1 MRKQETEEDAVKSH
15 DKYPDREGF
24 FGHYGGIYMPEI
36 LMPAVKELGRAF
48 EEARNDENFN
58 KELEKVMHEF
68 SGRPTPLTTAARF
81 AGSGRE
87 LVLELKREDLN
98 HTGAHKINN
107 TLGQVMLAKRMKK
120 TRIIAETGAGQH
132 GVATATAAALF
143 GFPCVVYMGV
153 EDIHRQAPN
162 VERMKL
168 LGAEVRPV
176 EQGAGTLKDAVNEA
190 LRDWVRNV
198 GNTYYVLGSAVGAHP
213 YPVMVRHFQSVI
225 GLEAKVQFREKYGSL
240 PDVLVACVG
249 GGSNAAGLFYPFTGD
264 PVRMVGVEAGG
275 TGSGSGEHGSS
286 LGLGSPG
293 IFHGSLSY
301 LLQDDDGQIV
311 TAHSVSAGLDYPG
324 VGPEHSHWKEEGRV
338 TYERVGDDEALKA
351 TDLFTREEG
360 ILPALETA
368 HAIAWIHREKESLKG
383 KKILLCLS
391 GRGDKDMET
400 LLEMQNT
407 ERSTQG

>member
-1 MRKQETEEDAVKSH
+1 MKLLAEN
-15 DKYPDREGF
+15 PDGHGF
-24 FGHYGGIYMPEI
+24 FGPFGGIYMPEI
-36 LMPAVKELGRAF
+36 LMPAVKDLGRAF
-48 EEARNDENFN
+48 DEARVDEAFN
-58 KELEKVMHEF
+58 RELEKVMREF

-81 AGSGRE
+81 AGSGRDM
-87 LVLELKREDLN
+87 VLELKREDLN

-107 TLGQVMLAKRMKK
+107 TLGQVMLAVRMKK

-143 GFPCVVYMGV
+143 GLPCVVYMGV
-153 EDIHRQAPN
+153 EDVHRQAPN

-176 EQGAGTLKDAVNEA
+176 HQGAGTLKDAVNEA

-198 GNTYYVLGSAVGAHP
+198 GDTYYVLGSAVGSHP

-225 GLEAKVQFREKYGSL
+225 GLEAKEQFSKKYGSL

-249 GGSNAAGLFYPFTGD
+249 GGSNAAGLFHPFQND
-264 PVRMVGVEAGG
+264 AVQMVGVEAGG
-275 TGSGSGEHGSS
+275 TGPGSGEHGSS

-301 LLQDDDGQIV
+301 ILQDDDGQIV

-324 VGPEHSHWKEEGRV
+324 VGPEHSQWKEEGRV
-338 TYERVGDDEALKA
+338 TYERVGDKEALKA

-368 HAIAWIHREKESLKG
+368 HAIAWIHRERESLKG

-391 GRGDKDMET
+391 GRGDKDMEA
-400 LLEMQNT
+400 LLENQNA
-407 ERSTQG
+407 ERRTQNSLEET

>member
-1 MRKQETEEDAVKSH
+1 VKLLAEN
-15 DKYPDREGF
+15 PDRDGF
-24 FGHYGGIYMPEI
+24 FGPFGGIYMPEI
-36 LMPAVKELGRAF
+36 LMPAVKELGRSF
-48 EEARNDENFN
+48 DEARADESFN
-58 KELEKVMHEF
+58 RELSRVMKDF

-81 AGSGRE
+81 AGSGKD

-107 TLGQVMLAKRMKK
+107 TLGQVMLAVRMKK
-120 TRIIAETGAGQH
+120 KRIIAETGAGQH
-132 GVATATAAALF
+132 GVATATASALF
-143 GFPCVVYMGV
+143 GLPCVVYMGV
-153 EDIHRQAPN
+153 EDVHRQAPN

-198 GNTYYVLGSAVGAHP
+198 DDTYYVLGSAVGSHP

-225 GLEAKVQFREKYGSL
+225 GREAKEQFKDRYGAL

-249 GGSNAAGLFYPFTGD
+249 GGSNAAGLFHPFQSD

-275 TGSGSGEHGSS
+275 TGSEFGQHGAS

-301 LLQDDDGQIV
+301 ILQDDDGQIV

-324 VGPEHSHWKEEGRV
+324 AGPEHSRWKEEGRV
-338 TYERVGDDEALKA
+338 IYDRASDEEALEA
-351 TDLFTREEG
+351 SDLFTREEG

-368 HAIAWIHREKESLKG
+368 HAIAWIYREREALKG
-383 KKILLCLS
+383 KRVLLCLS

-400 LLEMQNT
+400 LLA
-407 ERSTQG
+407 ER

>member
-1 MRKQETEEDAVKSH
+1 MRSS
-15 DKYPDREGF
+15 DKYPDRDGF
-24 FGHYGGIYMPEI
+24 FGSFGGVYMPEI
-36 LMPAVKELGRAF
+36 LMPAIEELKQAF
-48 EEARNDENFN
+48 DDARGDDEFN
-58 KELEKVMHEF
+58 SGLEKVMREF

-81 AGSGRE
+81 AGAGMDM
-87 LVLELKREDLN
+87 VLELKREDLN

-107 TLGQVMLAKRMKK
+107 TLGQVMLAVRMKK

-143 GFPCVVYMGV
+143 GLPCVVYMGV
-153 EDIHRQAPN
+153 EDVQRQAPN

-198 GNTYYVLGSAVGAHP
+198 GDTYYVLGSAVGSHP

-225 GLEAKVQFREKYGSL
+225 GKEAKAQFAEKYGSL

-249 GGSNAAGLFYPFTGD
+249 GGSNAAGMFQPFAED

-275 TGSGSGEHGSS
+275 TGSGAGEHGAS

-293 IFHGSLSY
+293 VFHGSLSY
-301 LLQDDDGQIV
+301 ILQDKDGQIV

-324 VGPEHSHWKEEGRV
+324 VGPEHSCWKEQGRV
-338 TYERVGDDEALKA
+338 TYERVGDDEALEA
-351 TDLFTREEG
+351 TDIFTREEG

-368 HAIAWIHREKESLKG
+368 HAIAWIHRERKALKG
-383 KKILLCLS
+383 MKVILCLS

-400 LLEMQNT
+400 LLEN
-407 ERSTQG
+407 QGVGRGAQGAE

>member
-1 MRKQETEEDAVKSH
+1 MEEDAVKLH

-48 EEARNDENFN
+48 DEVRNDENFS
-58 KELEKVMHEF
+58 KDLEKVLHEF

-81 AGSGRE
+81 AGSGRD

-153 EDIHRQAPN
+153 EDVHRQAPN

-176 EQGAGTLKDAVNEA
+176 DQGAGTLKDAVNEA

-198 GNTYYVLGSAVGAHP
+198 GDTYYVLGSAVGAHP

-225 GLEAKVQFREKYGSL
+225 GLEAKVQFRGKHGSL

-249 GGSNAAGLFYPFTGD
+249 GGSNAAGLFHPFAAD
-264 PVRMVGVEAGG
+264 PVQMVGVEAGG

-311 TAHSVSAGLDYPG
+311 TAHSVSAGLVYPG

-338 TYERVGDDEALKA
+338 IYERVGDDEALEA

-400 LLEMQNT
+400 LLEN
-407 ERSTQG
+407 QGAGRGAQCAEGKD

>member
-1 MRKQETEEDAVKSH
+1 
-15 DKYPDREGF
+15 
-24 FGHYGGIYMPEI
+24 MPEI
-36 LMPAVKELGRAF
+36 LMPAVKELGRSF
-48 EEARNDENFN
+48 DEARTDEAFN
-58 KELEKVMHEF
+58 SELSRVMKEF

-81 AGSGRE
+81 AGSGKD

-107 TLGQVMLAKRMKK
+107 TLGQVMLAVRMKK
-120 TRIIAETGAGQH
+120 DRIIAETGAGQH

-143 GFPCVVYMGV
+143 GLPCVVYMGV
-153 EDIHRQAPN
+153 EDVHRQAPN

-198 GNTYYVLGSAVGAHP
+198 GNTYYVLGSAVGSHP

-225 GLEAKVQFREKYGSL
+225 GREAKGQFKDKYGSL

-249 GGSNAAGLFYPFTGD
+249 GGSNAAGLFHPFRND

-275 TGSGSGEHGSS
+275 TGSKSGQHGAS

-301 LLQDDDGQIV
+301 ILQDDDGQIV

-324 VGPEHSHWKEEGRV
+324 VGPEHSRWKEEGRV
-338 TYERVGDDEALKA
+338 TYDRASDGEALEA
-351 TDLFTREEG
+351 CDLFTREEG

-368 HAIAWIHREKESLKG
+368 HAIAWIYREREALKG
-383 KKILLCLS
+383 QKVLLCLS

-400 LLEMQNT
+400 LLAV
-407 ERSTQG
+407 R

>member
-1 MRKQETEEDAVKSH
+1 MKLLAEN
-15 DKYPDREGF
+15 PDGHGF
-24 FGHYGGIYMPEI
+24 FGPFGGIYMPEI
-36 LMPAVKELGRAF
+36 LMPAVKDLGRAF
-48 EEARNDENFN
+48 DEARVDEAFN
-58 KELEKVMHEF
+58 RELEKVMREF

-81 AGSGRE
+81 AGSGRDM
-87 LVLELKREDLN
+87 VLELKREDLN

-107 TLGQVMLAKRMKK
+107 TLGQVMLAVRMKK

-143 GFPCVVYMGV
+143 GLPCVVYMGV
-153 EDIHRQAPN
+153 EDVHRQAPN

-176 EQGAGTLKDAVNEA
+176 HQGAGTLKDAVNEA

-198 GNTYYVLGSAVGAHP
+198 GDTYYVLGSAVGSHP

-225 GLEAKVQFREKYGSL
+225 GLEAKEQFSGKYGSL

-249 GGSNAAGLFYPFTGD
+249 GGSNAAGLFHPFQND
-264 PVRMVGVEAGG
+264 AVQMVGVEAGG
-275 TGSGSGEHGSS
+275 TGPGSGEHGSS

-301 LLQDDDGQIV
+301 ILQDDDGQIV

-324 VGPEHSHWKEEGRV
+324 VGPEHSQWKEEGRV
-338 TYERVGDDEALKA
+338 TYERVGDKEALKA

-368 HAIAWIHREKESLKG
+368 HAIAWIHRERESLKG

-391 GRGDKDMET
+391 GRGDKDMEA
-400 LLEMQNT
+400 LLENQNA
-407 ERSTQG
+407 ERRTQNSLEET

>member
-1 MRKQETEEDAVKSH
+1 MKLLTES
-15 DKYPDREGF
+15 PDRDGF
-24 FGHYGGIYMPEI
+24 FGLFGGIYMPEV

-48 EEARNDENFN
+48 EEARSDKTFN
-58 KELEKVMHEF
+58 MELEKVMREF
-68 SGRPTPLTTAARF
+68 SGRPTPLTTAVRF
-81 AGSGRE
+81 AGSGQN
-87 LVLELKREDLN
+87 LVLEMKREDLN

-107 TLGQVMLAKRMKK
+107 TLGQVMLAVRMKK

-143 GFPCVVYMGV
+143 GLPCVVYMGI
-153 EDIHRQAPN
+153 EDVHRQAPN

-176 EQGAGTLKDAVNEA
+176 HQGAGTLKDAVNEA

-198 GNTYYVLGSAVGAHP
+198 GDTYYVLGSAVGSHP

-225 GLEAKVQFREKYGSL
+225 GREAKEQFMDKYGVL

-249 GGSNAAGLFYPFTGD
+249 GGSNAAGLFHSFLRD

-275 TGSGSGEHGSS
+275 TGPGPGEHGAS

-301 LLQDDDGQIV
+301 ILQDDNGQIV

-324 VGPEHSHWKEEGRV
+324 VGPEHSQWKEEGRV
-338 TYERVGDDEALKA
+338 TYERVGDDEALAA

-368 HAIAWIHREKESLKG
+368 HAIAWIHRSRESLKG
-383 KKILLCLS
+383 KKVLLCLS

-400 LLEMQNT
+400 LLAEK
-407 ERSTQG
+407 

>member
-1 MRKQETEEDAVKSH
+1 VKLLAK
-15 DKYPDREGF
+15 DPDRNGF
-24 FGHYGGIYMPEI
+24 FGAFGGIYMPEI
-36 LMPAVKELGRAF
+36 LMPAVKELGRSF
-48 EEARNDENFN
+48 DEARADETFN
-58 KELEKVMHEF
+58 KDLAKVMREF

-81 AGSGRE
+81 AGSGRD

-107 TLGQVMLAKRMKK
+107 TLGQVMLALRMEK

-143 GFPCVVYMGV
+143 GLPSVVYMGV
-153 EDIHRQAPN
+153 EDVHRQAPN

-198 GNTYYVLGSAVGAHP
+198 GDTYYVLGSAVGSHP

-225 GLEAKVQFREKYGSL
+225 GNEAKDQFFEKHGTL

-249 GGSNAAGLFYPFTGD
+249 GGSNAAGLFHPFISD
-264 PVRMVGVEAGG
+264 AVQMIGVEAGG
-275 TGSGSGEHGSS
+275 IGSGSGEHGAS

-301 LLQDDDGQIV
+301 ILQNDDGQIV

-324 VGPEHSHWKEEGRV
+324 VGPEHSQWKDEGRV
-338 TYERVGDDEALKA
+338 TYESVSDEEALA
-351 TDLFTREEG
+351 VSDLFTREEG

-368 HAIAWIHREKESLKG
+368 HAIAWICRERESLRG
-383 KKILLCLS
+383 KKILLCLP

-400 LLEMQNT
+400 LAA
-407 ERSTQG
+407 RHSSK

>member
-1 MRKQETEEDAVKSH
+1 MKLLTEI
-15 DKYPDREGF
+15 PDRDGF
-24 FGHYGGIYMPEI
+24 FGPFGGIYMPEV

-48 EEARNDENFN
+48 EEARSDRTFN
-58 KELEKVMHEF
+58 RKLEKVLREF
-68 SGRPTPLTTAARF
+68 SGRPTPLTTAVRF
-81 AGSGRE
+81 AGSGRN
-87 LVLELKREDLN
+87 LVLEMKREDLN

-107 TLGQVMLAKRMKK
+107 TLGQVMLAVRMKK
-120 TRIIAETGAGQH
+120 RRIIAETGAGQH

-143 GFPCVVYMGV
+143 GLPCVVYMGA
-153 EDIHRQAPN
+153 EDVQRQAPN

-176 EQGAGTLKDAVNEA
+176 HQGAGTLKDAVNEA

-198 GNTYYVLGSAVGAHP
+198 GDTYYVLGSAVGSHP

-225 GLEAKVQFREKYGSL
+225 GREAKEQFVDKYGVL

-249 GGSNAAGLFYPFTGD
+249 GGSNAAGLFHSFLHD

-275 TGSGSGEHGSS
+275 TGPGPGEHGAS

-301 LLQDDDGQIV
+301 ILQDDNGQIV

-324 VGPEHSHWKEEGRV
+324 VGPEHSQWKEEGRV
-338 TYERVGDDEALKA
+338 TYERVGDDEALAA

-368 HAIAWIHREKESLKG
+368 HAIAWIHRSSESLKG
-383 KKILLCLS
+383 KKVLLCLS

-400 LLEMQNT
+400 LLSGKESNV
-407 ERSTQG
+407 E

>member
-1 MRKQETEEDAVKSH
+1 VKLLAEN
-15 DKYPDREGF
+15 PDGHGF
-24 FGHYGGIYMPEI
+24 FGPFGGIYMPEI
-36 LMPAVKELGRAF
+36 LMPAVKDLGRAF
-48 EEARNDENFN
+48 DEARVDEAFN
-58 KELEKVMHEF
+58 RELEKVMREF

-81 AGSGRE
+81 AGSGRDM
-87 LVLELKREDLN
+87 VLELKREDLN

-107 TLGQVMLAKRMKK
+107 TLGQVMLAVRMKK

-143 GFPCVVYMGV
+143 GLPCVVYMGV
-153 EDIHRQAPN
+153 EDVHRQAPN

-176 EQGAGTLKDAVNEA
+176 HQGAGTLKDAVNEA

-198 GNTYYVLGSAVGAHP
+198 GDTYYVLGSAVGSHP

-225 GLEAKVQFREKYGSL
+225 GLEAKEQFSEKYGSL

-249 GGSNAAGLFYPFTGD
+249 GGSNAAGLFHPFQND
-264 PVRMVGVEAGG
+264 AVQMVGVEAGG
-275 TGSGSGEHGSS
+275 TGPGSGEHGSS

-301 LLQDDDGQIV
+301 ILQDDDGQIV

-324 VGPEHSHWKEEGRV
+324 VGPEHSQWKEEGRV
-338 TYERVGDDEALKA
+338 TYERVGDKEALEA

-368 HAIAWIHREKESLKG
+368 HAIAWIHRERESLKG

-391 GRGDKDMET
+391 GRGDKDMEA
-400 LLEMQNT
+400 LLENQNA
-407 ERSTQG
+407 ERRTQNSLEET

>member
-1 MRKQETEEDAVKSH
+1 MKLLAEN
-15 DKYPDREGF
+15 PDGHGF
-24 FGHYGGIYMPEI
+24 FGPFGGIYMPEI
-36 LMPAVKELGRAF
+36 LMPAVKDLGRAF
-48 EEARNDENFN
+48 DEARVDEAFN
-58 KELEKVMHEF
+58 RELEKVMREF

-81 AGSGRE
+81 AGSGRDM
-87 LVLELKREDLN
+87 VLELKREDLN

-107 TLGQVMLAKRMKK
+107 TLGQVMLAVRMKK

-143 GFPCVVYMGV
+143 GLPCVVYMGV
-153 EDIHRQAPN
+153 EDVHRQAPN

-176 EQGAGTLKDAVNEA
+176 HQGAGTLKDAVNEA

-198 GNTYYVLGSAVGAHP
+198 GDTYYVLGSAVGSHP

-225 GLEAKVQFREKYGSL
+225 GLEAKEQFSEKYGSL

-249 GGSNAAGLFYPFTGD
+249 GGSNAAGLFHPFQND
-264 PVRMVGVEAGG
+264 AVQMVGVEAGG
-275 TGSGSGEHGSS
+275 TGPGSGEHGSS

-301 LLQDDDGQIV
+301 ILQDDDGQIV

-324 VGPEHSHWKEEGRV
+324 VGPEHSQWKEEGRV
-338 TYERVGDDEALKA
+338 TYERVGDKEALEA

-368 HAIAWIHREKESLKG
+368 HAIAWINRERESLKG
-383 KKILLCLS
+383 RKILLCLS

-400 LLEMQNT
+400 LLENQNSELRT
-407 ERSTQG
+407 R

>member
-1 MRKQETEEDAVKSH
+1 VKLLAEN
-15 DKYPDREGF
+15 PDGHGF
-24 FGHYGGIYMPEI
+24 FGPFGGIYMPEI
-36 LMPAVKELGRAF
+36 LMPAVKDLGRAF
-48 EEARNDENFN
+48 DEARVDEAFN
-58 KELEKVMHEF
+58 RELEKVMREF

-81 AGSGRE
+81 AGSGRDM
-87 LVLELKREDLN
+87 VLELKREDLN

-107 TLGQVMLAKRMKK
+107 TLGQVMLAVRMKK

-143 GFPCVVYMGV
+143 GLPCVVYMGV
-153 EDIHRQAPN
+153 EDVHRQAPN

-176 EQGAGTLKDAVNEA
+176 HQGAGTLKDAVNEA

-198 GNTYYVLGSAVGAHP
+198 GDTYYVLGSAVGSHP

-225 GLEAKVQFREKYGSL
+225 GLEAKEQFSKKYGSL

-249 GGSNAAGLFYPFTGD
+249 GGSNAAGLFHPFQND
-264 PVRMVGVEAGG
+264 AVQMVGVEAGG
-275 TGSGSGEHGSS
+275 TGPGSGEHGSS

-301 LLQDDDGQIV
+301 ILQDDDGQIV

-324 VGPEHSHWKEEGRV
+324 VGPEHSQWKEEGRV
-338 TYERVGDDEALKA
+338 TYERVGDKEALKA

-368 HAIAWIHREKESLKG
+368 HAIAWIHRERESLKG

-391 GRGDKDMET
+391 GRGDKDMEA
-400 LLEMQNT
+400 LLENQNA
-407 ERSTQG
+407 ERRTQNSLEET

>member
-1 MRKQETEEDAVKSH
+1 MKQE
-15 DKYPDREGF
+15 DKYPDKYGF
-24 FGHYGGIYMPEI
+24 FGPFGGIYMPEI
-36 LMPAVKELGRAF
+36 LMPAVTELGRAF
-48 EEARNDENFN
+48 EEARTDAEFN
-58 KELEKVMHEF
+58 QDLEKVMREF

-81 AGSGRE
+81 AGSGRD

-107 TLGQVMLAKRMKK
+107 TLGQVMLAVRMGK

-132 GVATATAAALF
+132 GVATATSAALF
-143 GFPCVVYMGV
+143 GLPCVVYMGL
-153 EDIHRQAPN
+153 EDVHRQAPN

-198 GNTYYVLGSAVGAHP
+198 GDTYYVLGSAVGAHP

-225 GLEAKVQFREKYGSL
+225 GIEAKKQFREKYGTM
-240 PDVLVACVG
+240 PDLLVACVG
-249 GGSNAAGLFYPFTGD
+249 GGSNAAGLFHPFID
-264 PVRMVGVEAGG
+264 DDVRMVGVEAGG
-275 TGSGSGEHGSS
+275 TGKGFGEHGSS

-324 VGPEHSHWKEEGRV
+324 VGPEHSHWKEEKRV
-338 TYERVGDDEALKA
+338 TYERVSDEEALEA

-368 HAIAWIHREKESLKG
+368 HAIAWIHKNRDFLKDE
-383 KKILLCLS
+383 KILLCLS

-400 LLEMQNT
+400 LLA
-407 ERSTQG
+407 GK

>member
-1 MRKQETEEDAVKSH
+1 MKLLAEN
-15 DKYPDREGF
+15 PDRNGL
-24 FGHYGGIYMPEI
+24 FGHFGGIYMPEI
-36 LMPAVKELGRAF
+36 LMPAVKELGQAF
-48 EEARNDENFN
+48 EEARADETFN
-58 KELEKVMHEF
+58 RELEKIMREF
-68 SGRPTPLTTAARF
+68 SGRPTPLTTAVRF
-81 AGSGRE
+81 AGSGRDF
-87 LVLELKREDLN
+87 VLELKREDLN

-107 TLGQVMLAKRMKK
+107 TLGQVMLAVRMKK

-143 GFPCVVYMGV
+143 GLPCVVYMGI
-153 EDIHRQAPN
+153 EDVHRQAPN

-176 EQGAGTLKDAVNEA
+176 HQGAGTLKDAVNEA

-198 GNTYYVLGSAVGAHP
+198 GDTYYVLGSAVGSHP

-225 GLEAKVQFREKYGSL
+225 GMEAKDQFQDKYGVL

-249 GGSNAAGLFYPFTGD
+249 GGSNAAGLFHPFQND

-275 TGSGSGEHGSS
+275 TGPGSGEHGAS

-301 LLQDDDGQIV
+301 ILQDGDGQIV

-324 VGPEHSHWKEEGRV
+324 VGPEHSQWKEEGRV
-338 TYERVGDDEALKA
+338 TYERVSDDEALAA

-368 HAIAWIHREKESLKG
+368 HAIAWIHRERDSLKG
-383 KKILLCLS
+383 KKVLLCLS

-400 LLEMQNT
+400 LLENQNA
-407 ERSTQG
+407 ERRTQDAEGKK

>member
-1 MRKQETEEDAVKSH
+1 MKSLAEN
-15 DKYPDREGF
+15 PDREGF
-24 FGHYGGIYMPEI
+24 FGSFGGIYMPEI
-36 LMPAVKELGRAF
+36 LMPAVKELGRSF
-48 EEARNDENFN
+48 DEARADEAFN
-58 KELEKVMHEF
+58 RELSRVMREF

-81 AGSGRE
+81 AGSGKD

-107 TLGQVMLAKRMKK
+107 TLGQVMLAVRMKK
-120 TRIIAETGAGQH
+120 NRIIAETGAGQH

-143 GFPCVVYMGV
+143 GMPCVVYMGV
-153 EDIHRQAPN
+153 EDVHRQAPN

-168 LGAEVRPV
+168 LGAEVRTV

-198 GNTYYVLGSAVGAHP
+198 GNTYYVLGSAVGSHP

-225 GLEAKVQFREKYGSL
+225 GREAKEQFKDKYGSL

-249 GGSNAAGLFYPFTGD
+249 GGSNAAGLFHPFRND

-275 TGSGSGEHGSS
+275 TGSKSGQHGAS

-301 LLQDDDGQIV
+301 ILQDDDGQIV

-324 VGPEHSHWKEEGRV
+324 VGPEHSRWKEEGRV
-338 TYERVGDDEALKA
+338 TYDRASDEEALEA
-351 TDLFTREEG
+351 CDLFTREEG

-368 HAIAWIHREKESLKG
+368 HAIAWIYREKEALKG
-383 KKILLCLS
+383 QKVLMCLS

-400 LLEMQNT
+400 LLAQ
-407 ERSTQG
+407 R

>member
-1 MRKQETEEDAVKSH
+1 MHKQETEEDAVKLH
-15 DKYPDREGF
+15 DQYPDREGF

-48 EEARNDENFN
+48 DEVRNDENFN
-58 KELEKVMHEF
+58 KDLEKVMREF

-81 AGSGRE
+81 AGSGRD

-107 TLGQVMLAKRMKK
+107 TLGQVMLAMRMKK

-153 EDIHRQAPN
+153 EDVHRQAPN

-176 EQGAGTLKDAVNEA
+176 DQGAGTLKDAVNEA

-198 GNTYYVLGSAVGAHP
+198 GDTYYVLGSAVGAHP

-225 GLEAKVQFREKYGSL
+225 GSEAKVQFKGKYGSL

-249 GGSNAAGLFYPFTGD
+249 GGSNAAGLFHPFAGD

-275 TGSGSGEHGSS
+275 TGSGCGEHGSS

-338 TYERVGDDEALKA
+338 TYERASDDEALKA
-351 TDLFTREEG
+351 TDRFTREEG

-400 LLEMQNT
+400 LLEK
-407 ERSTQG
+407 QGAGEK

>member
-1 MRKQETEEDAVKSH
+1 VKLPVEG
-15 DKYPDREGF
+15 PDQDGY
-24 FGHYGGIYMPEI
+24 FGPFGGIYMPEI
-36 LMPAVKELGRAF
+36 LMPAVKELGLAF
-48 EEARNDENFN
+48 EAARKDDRFVQD
-58 KELEKVMHEF
+58 LEKVLREF

-81 AGSGRE
+81 AGSGSDF
-87 LVLELKREDLN
+87 VLELKREDLN

-107 TLGQVMLAKRMKK
+107 TMGQVMLALRMKK
-120 TRIIAETGAGQH
+120 KRIIAETGAGQH

-143 GFPCVVYMGV
+143 GLPCVVYMGV
-153 EDIHRQAPN
+153 EDVHRQAPN

-176 EQGAGTLKDAVNEA
+176 PQGAGTLKDAVNEA

-198 GNTYYVLGSAVGAHP
+198 EDTYYVLGSAVGAHP
-213 YPVMVRHFQSVI
+213 YPLMVRYFQSVI
-225 GLEAKVQFREKYGSL
+225 GREAREQFRGKYRGV

-249 GGSNAAGLFYPFTGD
+249 GGSNAAGLFHPFRND

-275 TGSGSGEHGSS
+275 TGTGAGEHGAS
-286 LGLGSPG
+286 LGLGTPG

-301 LLQDDDGQIV
+301 VLQDDDGQIV

-324 VGPEHSHWKEEGRV
+324 VGPEHSHWKESGTV
-338 TYERVGDDEALKA
+338 TYERVGDDEALNA
-351 TDLFTREEG
+351 TERFTREEG

-368 HAIAWIHREKESLKG
+368 HALAWIVRERQSLKG

-400 LLEMQNT
+400 ILKENRELGIEK
-407 ERSTQG
+407 EE